1 LVEQLLLALKVAF
14 VVLLYLFVWRV
25 IRVASKDVAVGQE
38 SVVLTPVRA
47 KPKPARRPA
56 TLVVSQS
63 PQIPAGTR
71 ITLDRELVA
80 GRGDGA
86 AIQLGADG
94 YASQRHARF
103 LHGEDNDLVEDLGST
118 NGTFV
123 NGEQLAGGHLLKQG
137 DVITIGQTQLSYEAG
152 R

>member
-1 LVEQLLLALKVAF
+1 
-14 VVLLYLFVWRV
+14 V

-38 SVVLTPVRA
+38 SMVLTPVRA
-47 KPKPARRPA
+47 KPKPSRAPA
-56 TLVVSQS
+56 ALVVSQS

-71 ITLDRELVA
+71 ISLDRELVA

-94 YASQRHARF
+94 YASHRHARF
-103 LHGEDNDLVEDLGST
+103 LRGEDGDLVEDLGST

-137 DVITIGQTQLSYEAG
+137 DVITIGQTQLTYEAG